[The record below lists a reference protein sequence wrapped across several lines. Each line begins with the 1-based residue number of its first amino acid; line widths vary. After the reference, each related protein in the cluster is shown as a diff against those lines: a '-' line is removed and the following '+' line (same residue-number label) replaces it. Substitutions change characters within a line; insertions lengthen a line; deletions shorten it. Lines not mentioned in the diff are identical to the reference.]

1 MGSIERER
9 VATMRIMGN
18 KRGGVGAGAARCG
31 RLALIAVCV
40 LAVQAAPAR
49 ADAASDE
56 RTRARVVNR
65 LEGQVSLSIE
75 HMGIIVANGVV
86 RISGTVGSLGEIKIV
101 DRIVGGMT
109 DVRLLINELTVRQSG
124 RSQADIEQE
133 VRDALTRRMRFRA
146 SPIEIGVS
154 GGIVTLRGK
163 VPRAI
168 DEVDAE
174 AIAADVPGVTGVVNE
189 ITIQSE
195 GSVSPVEVQKRVES
209 ILRNPLTFGVVRE
222 LLVGVQNGIV
232 TLNGWTE
239 RDQDRLEAERL
250 ALTVPGVLG
259 VNNQIVVLG
268 P

>member
-1 MGSIERER
+1 MKIMRSTRGRE
-9 VATMRIMGN
+9 
-18 KRGGVGAGAARCG
+18 GAGAG
-31 RLALIAVCV
+31 RRVRLIALMATCV
-40 LAVQAAPAR
+40 LAIPAAPAR
-49 ADAASDE
+49 ADAAADE
-56 RTRARVVNR
+56 RIRARVVNR

-75 HMGIIVANGVV
+75 DIDIHVANGVV
-86 RISGTVGSLGEIKIV
+86 RISGTVGSLGQIRTV
-101 DRIVGGMT
+101 DRIVGGVT
-109 DVRLLINELTVRQSG
+109 DVRLVITDLTVRHSG

-146 SPIEIGVS
+146 SPIELSVSAGV
-154 GGIVTLRGK
+154 VTLRGT

-168 DEVDAE
+168 DAVDAE
-174 AIAADVPGVTGVVNE
+174 AIAASASGVTGVVNE
-189 ITIQSE
+189 IMVQGE
-195 GSVSPVEVQKRVES
+195 GPVPPVEVQKRVES

-222 LLVGVQNGIV
+222 LLVSVENGIV

-239 RDQDRLEAERL
+239 RGQDRLEAERL